1 MSTQAG
7 TILNGEGEVFANSH
21 GSVERIVLHAGGSIA
36 RHNHPG
42 QDVIVTV
49 LSGGLDVVLDDGEK
63 HPLHAGDTLA
73 FNGRHYFAAD
83 ATADTVAIHT
93 TIRE

>member
-1 MSTQAG
+1 MENRHERTMPSEVRRVRSHALQKGSDTEAITPRRFVGSPSTIQRPA
-7 TILNGEGEVFANSH
+7 
-21 GSVERIVLHAGGSIA
+21 
-36 RHNHPG
+36 
-42 QDVIVTV
+42 
-49 LSGGLDVVLDDGEK
+49 GGLDVVLDDGEK
-63 HPLHAGDTLA
+63 HPLYAGDTLA